1 MKLAS
6 FDIFDT
12 VLIRKCG
19 RPDNVFWLL
28 AKKLFPD
35 NEAMQ
40 VEFAKWRINRNG
52 GAIKDKNYT
61 LKDVYSLSAGAEEP
75 FSNYST
81 DDLVKAEIDE
91 ESNVLKRNEMVLPL
105 LMKYRKEGYRIAF
118 ISDMY
123 LPEDMI
129 RSVLVRE
136 NVMQQGDSLY
146 VSNKVR
152 CRKDDGSLYDYVR
165 NDIKPNEWIHIGDN
179 EHSDYL
185 VPKKKSI
192 HSRYVSTPFTDI
204 ESYISRLSNVFRPS
218 YELSVLTGLQRY
230 ARTAEGNCAKA
241 KLAVDYLAPA
251 YIPYVMHV
259 LEDARRRGI
268 TRLYFLS
275 RDSYI
280 LQKIAEVLPHED
292 IEFRYLFVSRAS
304 LLQPFLYKADRKRF
318 NLVFTN
324 DLTHVDKLLE
334 RIGLSRDYLKKK
346 GIEMGFENVETE
358 EQRKEILDIVFR
370 PDIYAYWQKTA
381 EGKFNEC
388 VKYLRQEGVMDDVPF
403 ALVDVGWLGT
413 TRLMINSL
421 RHRVLPGLRPCF
433 SYYWSSMD
441 GILSSQYGPF
451 DVFMEDFPIDPNFC
465 WYVEDY
471 FSLCPYPTTVGYR
484 ITPSWKT
491 EPVFKD
497 ADTTKITEILNYN
510 IKVLLSIA
518 TAISRYGFSNRVL
531 YAWATLSMEAL
542 KANKYE
548 IDYSP
553 MVDICSDDNA
563 VIRKISVR
571 EYLNMAWH
579 GTSYAKND
587 FASVLYSFGDK
598 TGRRL
603 WTLAGRV
610 MDKKVALYNFIHK
623 SN

>member
-12 VLIRKCG
+12 VLIRECG
-19 RPDNVFWLL
+19 RADNVFWLL
-28 AKKLFPD
+28 AKKLFPN

-40 VEFAKWRINRNG
+40 VEFVKWRINRNG

-61 LKDVYSLSAGAEEP
+61 LQDVYAFSAVAEES

-136 NVMQQGDSLY
+136 NVMQQGDRLY

-165 NDIKPNEWIHIGDN
+165 NDLKPNEWIHIGDN
-179 EHSDYL
+179 KHSDYL
-185 VPKKKSI
+185 VPKKKGI
-192 HSRYVSTPFTDI
+192 HSRNVCTPFTDI
-204 ESYISRLSNVFRPS
+204 ESDIGRLSEAFRPS

-230 ARTAEGNCAKA
+230 ARTVEGNCAKA
-241 KLAVDYLAPA
+241 KLDVDYLAPA

-268 TRLYFLS
+268 NRLYFLS

-304 LLQPFLYKADRKRF
+304 LLQPFLYKTDRKKF
-318 NLVFTN
+318 NLIFTN
-324 DLTHVDKLLE
+324 DLIHVNKLME
-334 RIGLSRDYLKKK
+334 RIGLSRDYLKAK
-346 GIEMGFENVETE
+346 GIEIDFEKAETE
-358 EQRKEILDIVFR
+358 KERKIIIDIIFR
-370 PDIYAYWQKTA
+370 PDIYAYWQKIA
-381 EGKFNEC
+381 ESKFDVC

-421 RHRVLPGLRPCF
+421 RHRVRPEIRPCF

-441 GILSSQYGPF
+441 GILSSQYGPY

-471 FSLCPYPTTVGYR
+471 FSLCPYPTTVGYS
-484 ITPSWKT
+484 ITPSGKT

-510 IKVLLSIA
+510 IKVILNL
-518 TAISRYGFSNRVL
+518 TAAVSRINVSESVL
-531 YAWATLSMEAL
+531 YAWAALSMEAL
-542 KANKYE
+542 RANKYE

-553 MVDICSDDNA
+553 MVGICSDDNA
-563 VIRKISVR
+563 VIRKVSVL

-598 TGRRL
+598 AGRRL
-603 WTLAGRV
+603 WTLAGRL
-610 MDKKVALYNFIHK
+610 MEKKVSLYNFIHK
-623 SN
+623 SK